1 MNHVAA
7 THRQV
12 KDVKANIREF
22 IRMHEKRHIGIVRD
36 LLRVPGIS
44 TTGEGMAESAE
55 ACLAHL

>member
-1 MNHVAA
+1 MNHVTAI
-7 THRQV
+7 HRNQTSIQAKV
-12 KDVKANIREF
+12 SDYIRK
-22 IRMHEKRHIGIVRD
+22 HEARYIGIVRD